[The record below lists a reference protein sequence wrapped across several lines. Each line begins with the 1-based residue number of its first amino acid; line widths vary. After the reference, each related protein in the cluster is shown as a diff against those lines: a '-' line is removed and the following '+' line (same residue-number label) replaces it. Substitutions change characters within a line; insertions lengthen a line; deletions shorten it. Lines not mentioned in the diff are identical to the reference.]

1 MAYKQPSS
9 GLPFKEIGSSP
20 AKQVVSGDAS
30 EAVKHYN
37 KWKADKYSKPNMK
50 ATSKGF
56 ATDWHLENKKAQ
68 NVKLAKVKKPTSNLS
83 RVTNVFKNTPK
94 QLAKLV
100 TSKVASRTIPV
111 VGEAL
116 MAYDVLKHGVKNVI
130 EGKAKIP
137 KGHYKKGGKGY
148 QKKDYSKSFNYGD
161 KK

>member
-68 NVKLAKVKKPTSNLS
+68 NVKLAKANKKSTSTLD
-83 RVTNVFKNTPK
+83 RVTKT
-94 QLAKLV
+94 L
-100 TSKVASRTIPV
+100 
-111 VGEAL
+111 
-116 MAYDVLKHGVKNVI
+116 
-130 EGKAKIP
+130 
-137 KGHYKKGGKGY
+137 KKGGKKFL
-148 QKKDYSKSFNYGD
+148 KKAGKLLPGVGTVLTAADLLTSKSATATQPGTGTHGGKRQTKYNPKTGKYE
-161 KK
+161 